1 MADGGVALSQ
11 IFKTWRHVFKL
22 DPDRELTDEQLEA
35 VCLSG
40 SDAILVGGSSGV
52 TYDNTVDLMS
62 RIRRYEL
69 PCAQEV
75 STLDSVVPGF
85 DLYLIPMVLN
95 TDRAEWIVG
104 HHRAGLES
112 YGELIPW
119 DMLAVEGYIVLNSDS
134 TVARLTGADSGID
147 AGAAAA
153 CARLADKLMRLP
165 IVYIEYSG
173 TYGDLDLVR
182 EVRRV
187 TDEASVF
194 YGGGVRDYSTAL
206 AAAEVADT
214 VVVGN
219 IVYDDLPAALDTVR
233 GVRDA
238 K

>member
-1 MADGGVALSQ
+1 MSQ

-95 TDRAEWIVG
+95 TKQAEWIVG

-119 DMLAVEGYIVLNSDS
+119 DMLAAEGYIVLNSDS
-134 TVARLTGADSGID
+134 AVARLTGADSGID

-165 IVYIEYSG
+165 IVYVEYSG

-194 YGGGVRDYSTAL
+194 YGGGVRDYATAL

>member
-1 MADGGVALSQ
+1 MSQ

-194 YGGGVRDYSTAL
+194 YGGGVRDYATAL

>member
-1 MADGGVALSQ
+1 MSQ

-22 DPDRELTDEQLEA
+22 DPDRELSDEELEA
-35 VCLSG
+35 ICLSG

-52 TYDNTVDLMS
+52 TYENTVDLMS

-85 DLYLIPMVLN
+85 DLYLIPMILN
-95 TDRAEWIVG
+95 TDQSEWITG
-104 HHRAGLES
+104 HHRSGLES
-112 YGELIPW
+112 YGEIIPW
-119 DMLAVEGYIVLNSDS
+119 DMVATEGYIVLNPDS
-134 TVARLTGADSGID
+134 TVARLTGADSNID
-147 AGAAAA
+147 AGGAAA
-153 CARLADKLMRLP
+153 CARMADKLMRLP
-165 IVYIEYSG
+165 IVYVEYSG

-187 TDEASVF
+187 TDEATVF
-194 YGGGVRDYSTAL
+194 YGGGVRDYETAR
-206 AAAEVADT
+206 AAASAAHV

-219 IVYDDLPAALDTVR
+219 IVYDDLTSALDTVR

-238 K
+238 D

>member
-1 MADGGVALSQ
+1 MSQ
-11 IFKTWRHVFKL
+11 IFKAWRHVFKL
-22 DPDRELTDEQLEA
+22 DPDRELSDEQLEA
-35 VCLSG
+35 ICLSG

-52 TYDNTVDLMS
+52 TYDNTVELMS

-95 TDRAEWIVG
+95 THQAEWIVG

-112 YGELIPW
+112 YGEVIPW
-119 DMLAVEGYIVLNSDS
+119 DLIASEGYIVLHADS
-134 TVARLTGADSGID
+134 TVAQLTGADCSLD
-147 AGAAAA
+147 AGEAAA

-165 IVYIEYSG
+165 IVYVEYSG

-194 YGGGVRDYSTAL
+194 YGGGVRDYDTAR
-206 AAAEVADT
+206 AAAEAADT
-214 VVVGN
+214 IVVGN
-219 IVYDDLPAALDTVR
+219 IIYDDLKAALDTVR
-233 GVRDA
+233 GVHSIS
-238 K
+238 

>member
-1 MADGGVALSQ
+1 MADGGVELSQ
-11 IFKTWRHVFKL
+11 IFKAWRHVFKL
-22 DPDRELTDEQLEA
+22 DPDRNLSDEQLEA

-52 TYDNTVDLMS
+52 TYDNTVELMS

-95 TDRAEWIVG
+95 TNRAEWIVG
-104 HHRAGLES
+104 HHRVGLEN

-119 DMLAVEGYIVLNSDS
+119 DLIAAEGYIVLNSDS

-147 AGAAAA
+147 AEAAAA

-182 EVRRV
+182 EVRRA

-194 YGGGVRDYSTAL
+194 YGGGVRDYATAL
-206 AAAEVADT
+206 AAAGAADT

-219 IVYDDLPAALDTVR
+219 IVYDDLSAALDTVR

>member
-1 MADGGVALSQ
+1 MSQ

-95 TDRAEWIVG
+95 TNRAEWIVG

-119 DMLAVEGYIVLNSDS
+119 DMLAAEGYIVLNPDS
-134 TVARLTGADSGID
+134 AVARLTGADSGID

-165 IVYIEYSG
+165 IVYVEYSG

-194 YGGGVRDYSTAL
+194 YGGGVRDYATAL

-238 K
+238 KLSE